1 MFERLPGR
9 CLGALLFALAASP
22 AMAGA
27 VSHVQTLA
35 RAYAPSA
42 ADEQVKENQPYWANA
57 AYNSLSA
64 LAVAEGVDMLGNRVK
79 VVGQAQGRADFSYIY
94 GYAHGS
100 AAGVDYG
107 GLPAAVSNGQAG
119 AILQM
124 DWTISGA
131 SGVFGTIYVS
141 GGLFAGGS
149 VDASLLGAGHG
160 SASAEVFA
168 GLSKD
173 GCGGA
178 GCTDYSQLRVQLNDK
193 ENIHGAPTVGQ
204 MYTLA
209 ISVKPGD
216 HVYLQYIAAVNA
228 GGGYGAWAGTAPDLS
243 FPGDAPRS
251 SLDSATSAT
260 SAGSQLSYAQ
270 KVWLSPGLGLSGA
283 EGLTLL
289 DDGSYGFGNPS
300 LVPEPASA
308 ALLLAGLAVLAR
320 RRRPV
325 GA

>member
-1 MFERLPGR
+1 MFERLSGR

-35 RAYAPSA
+35 RAYAPNAS
-42 ADEQVKENQPYWANA
+42 DQQVKENQPYWANA

-64 LAVAEGVDMLGNRVK
+64 VALAEGVDLVGNRVK
-79 VVGQAQGRADFSYIY
+79 VVGAAQGRADFSYIY
-94 GYAHGS
+94 ASANGS
-100 AAGVDYG
+100 AAGVTYG
-107 GLPAAVSNGQAG
+107 GLPAAMSNGQAG

-149 VDASLLGAGHG
+149 VDASALGAGSG
-160 SASAEVFA
+160 AASASVFA

-173 GCGGA
+173 GCVGA
-178 GCTDYSQLRVQLNDK
+178 GCTDYSQLKVLLNDK
-193 ENIHGAPTVGQ
+193 ENIYGAPTVGQ

-216 HVYLQYIAAVNA
+216 HVYLQYIAAVDA

-243 FPGDAPRS
+243 LPGDAPRS
-251 SLDSATSAT
+251 SLDAAA
-260 SAGSQLSYAQ
+260 SAGGQSYAQ

-325 GA
+325 SA